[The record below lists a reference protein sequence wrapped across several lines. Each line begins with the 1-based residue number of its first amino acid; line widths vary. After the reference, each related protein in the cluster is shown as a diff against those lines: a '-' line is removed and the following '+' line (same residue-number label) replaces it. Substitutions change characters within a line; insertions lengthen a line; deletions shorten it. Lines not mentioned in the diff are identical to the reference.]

1 VAGVTARYPIGDIPR
16 PPYWSGFRI
25 APLQME
31 FWHDR
36 PFRLHERVMF
46 RRESLAEPWSRSR
59 LYP

>member
-1 VAGVTARYPIGDIPR
+1 
-16 PPYWSGFRI
+16 
-25 APLQME
+25 ME